1 MVGTTF
7 EFEEMNKIKLYQA
20 FLALITVFF
29 SAPYLFAE
37 ARWEALFNG
46 KDLSGWV
53 ANDPSKFKV
62 EDGLLIGFQQDGKGA
77 DLRTTHKFDHFEL
90 KFRYKRTEKGNSGI
104 WFRQFYQFDLLDMM
118 PVTLSG
124 AFYYPQCPTTF
135 VWKNVDESIEKKNEW
150 NEGQVYANGNRIIFW
165 LNGYT
170 LGDETLDP
178 KVHRI
183 SKSGNIGIQVHG
195 GDQFKGMQ
203 VAFQNIDILKI
214 KPGDP
219 PSMPVVVVCKE
230 LVPLP

>member
-1 MVGTTF
+1 MLISFHLRVLILSFFCIHGMYASKKIFSF
-7 EFEEMNKIKLYQA
+7 E
-20 FLALITVFF
+20 
-29 SAPYLFAE
+29 P
-37 ARWEALFNG
+37 LFN
-46 KDLSGWV
+46 KQDLNGWQPTD
-53 ANDPSKFKV
+53 ASKFKV
-62 EDGLLIGFQQDGKGA
+62 ENGLLIGFQDDGKGA
-77 DLRTTHKFDHFEL
+77 DLRTVNEFDNFEL
-90 KFRYKRTEKGNSGI
+90 KFRYKRNGKGNSGV
-104 WFRQFYQFDLLDMM
+104 WFRQIYQFDLLDMM
-118 PVTLSG
+118 PVTLAG

-219 PSMPVVVVCKE
+219 PSMPVVVVCEEK
-230 LVPLP
+230 PK